1 MVTGNGIAVRA
12 CSNTV
17 IPTHPYANCL
27 CWSNV
32 RFGGWNEGTGHAL
45 KVAFDSRA
53 TSDPNGVGR
62 YSRCLLKALRETAAE
77 SDELT
82 DTDRPSASVRS
93 RSPDVFHS
101 PWIAGAMLHS
111 PCPMVVTIHSLASL
125 KRRSEQLRGG
135 GLHLRLRRL
144 ALQRATH
151 VIVPSELV
159 ADEVLTELGLTR
171 ERVIVIPAA
180 CESAGAGRPASSPP
194 AWSWQDAA
202 RATWGVYGRAAVGA

>member
-1 MVTGNGIAVRA
+1 V
-12 CSNTV
+12 
-17 IPTHPYANCL
+17 
-27 CWSNV
+27 
-32 RFGGWNEGTGHAL
+32 

-53 TSDPNGVGR
+53 ASDPNGVGH
-62 YSRCLLKALRETAAE
+62 YSRCLLQALRETAAA
-77 SDELT
+77 SDEMA
-82 DTDRPSASVRS
+82 DTDRPSVSVRS
-93 RSPDVFHS
+93 RQPDVFHS

-111 PCPMVVTIHSLASL
+111 PCPMVVTIHSLAAL
-125 KRRSEQLRGG
+125 KRRSEQLRSG

-180 CESAGAGRPASSPP
+180 CEPAGADQPASAPP
-194 AWSWQDAA
+194 AWTWHDAA
-202 RATWGVYGRAAVGA
+202 RRTWDVYAGAAAVGA